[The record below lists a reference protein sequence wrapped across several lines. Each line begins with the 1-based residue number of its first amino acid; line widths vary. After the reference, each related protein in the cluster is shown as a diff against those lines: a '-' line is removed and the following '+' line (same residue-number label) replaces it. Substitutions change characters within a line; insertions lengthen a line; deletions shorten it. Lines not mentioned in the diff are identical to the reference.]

1 MIPITTSLQ
10 KKRQLINKKDKGQY
24 LIMKHHKI
32 RSIAEIEKLIKQK
45 ENELFELQV
54 ELQQAEDLRQKQT
67 KRFLKKDNTDSEDW

>member
-1 MIPITTSLQ
+1 
-10 KKRQLINKKDKGQY
+10 
-24 LIMKHHKI
+24 MKHHKI